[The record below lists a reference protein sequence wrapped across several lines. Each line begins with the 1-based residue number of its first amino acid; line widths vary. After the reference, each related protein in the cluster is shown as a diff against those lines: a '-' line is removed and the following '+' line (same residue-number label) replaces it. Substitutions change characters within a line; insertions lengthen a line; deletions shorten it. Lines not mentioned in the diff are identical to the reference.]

1 MTIKSRPA
9 FLIMGLTLVAGG
21 VDALAYFRL
30 GHVFVAE
37 ANMTGMRSPPRWLP
51 WSPMI
56 WSQWSHLGRRHCQ
69 APLKMRTLTAWP

>member
-30 GHVFVAE
+30 D
-37 ANMTGMRSPPRWLP
+37 MCS
-51 WSPMI
+51 
-56 WSQWSHLGRRHCQ
+56 
-69 APLKMRTLTAWP
+69 